1 MPTPT
6 GRTCCLSK
14 PPPTTGAHPDP
25 AQSPP
30 PRPRGTGL
38 VCLTVTLALFILE
51 AVKSVCPPGYSRHR
65 NQSVCADESGAVL
78 PTLKQY
84 AGRASPNTEQLL
96 GAVRK
101 PSLNEQ

>member
-6 GRTCCLSK
+6 GRTCCLSN
-14 PPPTTGAHPDP
+14 PPTTTGAHPDP

-51 AVKSVCPPGYSRHR
+51 AVKSGCPAWVFPCHG
-65 NQSVCADESGAVL
+65 NQSVCAD
-78 PTLKQY
+78 
-84 AGRASPNTEQLL
+84 
-96 GAVRK
+96 
-101 PSLNEQ
+101 